1 MAAYIVKRVLQ
12 IVLTLFVFLTIV
24 FFLVN
29 AQPGDISRLYA
40 LDPNLPPET
49 RAQMQELFGVNEPLW
64 KQYLV
69 HLKNTLTG
77 TWASRSACIP
87 GRWPT

>member
-29 AQPGDISRLYA
+29 AQPGDISRLYS

-49 RAQMQELFGVNEPLW
+49 RAQMQELFGVNEPA
-64 KQYLV
+64 V
-69 HLKNTLTG
+69 EAVPG
-77 TWASRSACIP
+77 ASEEHADGGP
-87 GRWPT
+87 GRVLQPLSKDRG